1 MEVNNYRLN
10 SYING
15 KHSISVK
22 KVFFDILKS
31 EQTNID
37 SWVVTTENQGY
48 KTGIDF
54 VMLFR
59 DNKD

>member
-1 MEVNNYRLN
+1 MEVNNYISN

-15 KHSISVK
+15 KYSIYVK

-48 KTGIDF
+48 KTGIGF
-54 VMLFR
+54 VRLFR